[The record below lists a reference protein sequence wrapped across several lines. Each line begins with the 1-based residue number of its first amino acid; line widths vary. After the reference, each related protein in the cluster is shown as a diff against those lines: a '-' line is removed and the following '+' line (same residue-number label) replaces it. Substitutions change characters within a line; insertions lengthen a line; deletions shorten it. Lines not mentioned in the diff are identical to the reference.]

1 MTEQNKEIT
10 LDEAL
15 KRIDQLEA
23 QNAALRGGGKINRE
37 AKNSVFLD
45 LFGRKE
51 YLVKLC
57 SLLHPEYGEIKED
70 ELTVVTI
77 ENVLTVKHFN
87 DLGVILNK
95 DRRKILIMAEA
106 QSLWSV
112 NVIFRLWEY
121 VVDTLMNYFINNGYD
136 IYGTPKL
143 PMPEVE
149 TYIIYTGKSMP
160 RLLLSGNLDKDGQ
173 GHQILS
179 LNKEFFGGE
188 KGKPELTS
196 KIIYLE
202 NSDGIIEEYIRFSQ
216 IFDEQVRKYKDDPEK
231 SYPEIFR
238 ICEEEGILTEYL
250 KEHRS
255 EVEKIMMTM
264 VSPEYVKKTTERTAK
279 IRSSIEALRE
289 MHHSESEILD
299 YLVTKFGISEEY
311 AKNCLDAEW
320 DEDGVIA

>member
-45 LFGRKE
+45 LFGRK
-51 YLVKLC
+51 
-57 SLLHPEYGEIKED
+57 
-70 ELTVVTI
+70 
-77 ENVLTVKHFN
+77 
-87 DLGVILNK
+87 
-95 DRRKILIMAEA
+95 A
-106 QSLWSV
+106 
-112 NVIFRLWEY
+112 
-121 VVDTLMNYFINNGYD
+121 
-136 IYGTPKL
+136 
-143 PMPEVE
+143 
-149 TYIIYTGKSMP
+149 
-160 RLLLSGNLDKDGQ
+160 
-173 GHQILS
+173 
-179 LNKEFFGGE
+179 
-188 KGKPELTS
+188 
-196 KIIYLE
+196 
-202 NSDGIIEEYIRFSQ
+202 
-216 IFDEQVRKYKDDPEK
+216 
-231 SYPEIFR
+231 YPEIFR

-250 KEHRS
+250 KEHKS

-311 AKNCLDAEW
+311 AQNCLEAEW